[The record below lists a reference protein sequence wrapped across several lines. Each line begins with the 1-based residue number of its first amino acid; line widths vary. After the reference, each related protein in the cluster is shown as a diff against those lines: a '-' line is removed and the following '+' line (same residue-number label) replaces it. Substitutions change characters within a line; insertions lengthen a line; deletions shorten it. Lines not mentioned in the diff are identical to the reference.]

1 MTTFYFDDAEAMY
14 GNSGDRISDYL
25 LFERF
30 QMPVAVT
37 SVEELKE
44 KVLPVFVRAIHKGIY
59 PFGGKRFDADALI
72 ARLEIEADDDQIFVS
87 GLGCWLCFYS
97 DVKYLTRDNYKHCR
111 QPVEQLLRAVA

>member
-14 GNSGDRISDYL
+14 GDSGDRISDYL

-44 KVLPVFVRAIHKGIY
+44 KVLPVFVRAIHKGIF
-59 PFGGKRFDADALI
+59 PFGGKRCDVDGLVARMEIDAD
-72 ARLEIEADDDQIFVS
+72 DHQIFVS
-87 GLGCWLCFYS
+87 GLGCWLSFYS
-97 DVKYLTRDNYKHCR
+97 DVKDISKMRLSVQQH
-111 QPVEQLLRAVA
+111 LGLA